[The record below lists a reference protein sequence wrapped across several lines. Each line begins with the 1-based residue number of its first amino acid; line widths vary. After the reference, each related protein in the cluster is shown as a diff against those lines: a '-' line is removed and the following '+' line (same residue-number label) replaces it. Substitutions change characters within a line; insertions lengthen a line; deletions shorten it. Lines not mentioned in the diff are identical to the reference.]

1 MAPPIYKICL
11 LGDGAVGKTALRER
25 YLGKPFTDD
34 YKMTIGCDIVVKAID
49 DPEIGQVNF
58 QIWDL
63 SGQPSFDGVR
73 MAYYS
78 GAAGGVIVFDITRAE
93 TFNNTARWTNHL
105 WRYNGKSKIP
115 IIILG
120 NKVDLRDSV
129 PDSVQPRQ
137 GQLLAEELSK
147 ISSRANFQ
155 VQYLETSALTRYHV
169 DEAFMV
175 LGKSITRFRKA
186 RSEKKRVSYD
196 ESQKSLLGISSED
209 YFKRKN
215 KGL

>member
-115 IIILG
+115 LIILG
-120 NKVDLRDSV
+120 NKIDLRDSF

-137 GQLLAEELSK
+137 GQLLAEELTK
-147 ISSRANFQ
+147 ISSKANFQ
-155 VQYLETSALTRYHV
+155 VQYLETSALTRYNV
-169 DEAFMV
+169 DEAFSL

-186 RSEKKRVSYD
+186 RSEKKSYSSD
-196 ESQKSLLGISSED
+196 EGKKPSPEISPED
-209 YFKRKN
+209 YFKSRN
-215 KGL
+215 HG

>member
-1 MAPPIYKICL
+1 MTPPIYKICL

-25 YLGKPFTDD
+25 FLGKPFTDD

-49 DPEIGQVNF
+49 HPEIGQINF

-78 GAAGGVIVFDITRAE
+78 GAAGGVIVFDITRSE

-115 IIILG
+115 IVILG
-120 NKVDLRDSV
+120 NKIDLRESF
-129 PDSVQPRQ
+129 PDSVQPSQ
-137 GQLLAEELSK
+137 GQLLAEELTK
-147 ISSRANFQ
+147 ISSKANFQ
-155 VQYLETSALTRYHV
+155 VQYLETSALTRYNV
-169 DEAFMV
+169 DEAFTF
-175 LGKSITRFRKA
+175 LGKSITRFRQA
-186 RSEKKRVSYD
+186 RLEKKNSSYA
-196 ESQKSLLGISSED
+196 EG
-209 YFKRKN
+209 
-215 KGL
+215 

>member
-115 IIILG
+115 LIILG
-120 NKVDLRDSV
+120 NKIDLRDNF
-129 PDSVQPRQ
+129 PDSVHPRQ
-137 GQLLAEELSK
+137 GQLLAEELTK
-147 ISSRANFQ
+147 ISSKANFQ
-155 VQYLETSALTRYHV
+155 VQYLETSALTRYNV
-169 DEAFMV
+169 DEAFTL
-175 LGKSITRFRKA
+175 LGKSIARFRKA
-186 RSEKKRVSYD
+186 RSEKKKVSYD
-196 ESQKSLLGISSED
+196 EGKKPPPEISPED
-209 YFKRKN
+209 YFKSRN
-215 KGL
+215 QS